1 VVVVERSFDIYGN
14 TRFSGMAQAGSM
26 QDYNFSSQGKW
37 RVKDSD
43 VAKAPRVFFVPKSM
57 PSFLGKRA
65 QGSVGI

>member
-1 VVVVERSFDIYGN
+1 
-14 TRFSGMAQAGSM
+14 MAQAGSM